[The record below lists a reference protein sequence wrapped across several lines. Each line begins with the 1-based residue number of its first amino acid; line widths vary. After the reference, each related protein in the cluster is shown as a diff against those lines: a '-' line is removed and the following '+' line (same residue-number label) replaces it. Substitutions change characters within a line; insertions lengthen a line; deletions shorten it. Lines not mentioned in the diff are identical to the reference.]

1 MTATT
6 RDLKTMG
13 YVLRRTNYGETDRI
27 LNIITPQGKI
37 AAMARGARKE
47 KSKLAGGIELFT
59 LTQFQIHQGRGE
71 LGVVTSAKMQKF
83 HSGIIRDLDRMELAS
98 LILKKVNAAAEHTN
112 SEEYFWLVKQSLTAL
127 GDGDNLALVEA
138 WFTLNLK
145 RVLGEEVNLYRD
157 DEGEKLSAE
166 LRYNWD
172 GYEKAFKK
180 SANGAYG
187 ANEIK
192 LLRLMTSND
201 LPIVKKVKF
210 DSAML
215 APIIDLT
222 RTL

>member
-1 MTATT
+1 MTAAN
-6 RDLKTMG
+6 RDLKTQG

-71 LGVVTSAKMQKF
+71 LGVVTSVKMQKF
-83 HSGIIRDLDRMELAS
+83 HSGIIQDLDRMELAS
-98 LILKKVNAAAEHTN
+98 SILKKVNAAAEHTN
-112 SEEYFWLVKQSLTAL
+112 SEEYFWLVKQGLTAL

-172 GYEKAFKK
+172 SYEKAFKK
-180 SANGAYG
+180 SANGTYG